1 MAIVDSNKLN
11 FARSTLKKDKTF
23 TINKLVSIL
32 ECSSRTAQAKLNFK
46 KTGLKRWNRFILYPD
61 KRW

>member
-32 ECSSRTAQAKLNFK
+32 ECSSRTAQAKLN
-46 KTGLKRWNRFILYPD
+46 LLILFIFYLAYYLLMI
-61 KRW
+61 